1 MQTGIEKFKDV
12 LDSDTCDL
20 MVNIIESNLDKARD
34 LTHGENQNVIAK
46 ELFPIQQFSAE
57 LDQLVVNATQK
68 CMEEYHKKYSYFT
81 CYSDVGFSLRKIT
94 GATRKHVDNSS
105 KSEDNRNV
113 SFIIGLNSDYENGE
127 FHFPY
132 QDYTTTIKRGEAI
145 AFPVWFMYPHYV
157 DAPIG
162 YRYTINTWMLY

>member
-12 LDSDTCDL
+12 LDSDTCDSI
-20 MVNIIESNLDKARD
+20 VNIIESNLYKAKD
-34 LTHGENQNVIAK
+34 LTHGEGQNVIAK
-46 ELFPIQQFSAE
+46 ELFPIQEFSVE
-57 LDQLVVNATQK
+57 LDQLVVKATQK
-68 CMEEYHKKYSYFT
+68 CMNEYHDKYQYFN
-81 CYSDVGFSLRKIT
+81 CHSDVGFALRRIT
-94 GATRKHVDNSS
+94 GATRQHVDNSQRH
-105 KSEDNRNV
+105 DNRNV

-145 AFPVWFMYPHYV
+145 AFPVWFMFPHYV
-157 DAPIG
+157 DAPVG

>member
-1 MQTGIEKFKDV
+1 MKTGIEKFKDV
-12 LDSDTCDL
+12 LDSDTCNSI
-20 MVNIIESNLDKARD
+20 VNIIEFNLHKAKD
-34 LTHGENQNVIAK
+34 LIHGKGQNVIAK
-46 ELFPIQQFSAE
+46 ELFPIQEFSVE

-68 CMEEYHKKYSYFT
+68 CMEEYHKKYPYFN
-81 CYSDVGFSLRKIT
+81 CYSDVGFALRQIT
-94 GATRKHVDNSS
+94 GATRQHVDNT

-113 SFIIGLNSDYENGE
+113 SLIIGLNSDYENGE